1 MAVLQEMA
9 RLSWMLV
16 ALLSFLGYTSSFM
29 PCNRRLLRLGGG
41 RATATSSMYVQALR
55 RGTASGSLLPDPL
68 PNSIGNYFDNTTE
81 GGSFIQC
88 YMLNLADIGEDQY
101 GVGFP
106 VDTPVMVGYFE
117 GTEFMAVEED
127 YPDYDHLMNH
137 VAVQMDSNDLQL
149 YRTPVVLTL
158 QGELDETDDE
168 YEDEEVDDDDEYDDD
183 EEELTLEELLALED
197 EYDEEDENIDD
208 EEYDDGDEDIQ
219 NGKDERDPM
228 SKFMNESP
236 VGKIDPKYNA
246 QPDVT
251 IFRPK
256 GGVDTSD
263 LPEDAFVTEEDTK
276 ALKAAHRRADKI
288 ISFASDIKLIAS
300 FHYKKRNYHLVKLLE
315 PLFIVGKR
323 IPDIKGYYF
332 NLLEGQ
338 ESAKITPVL
347 EKLLAERNEE
357 DKRRVRMG
365 LSPSTAPIQDD
376 RSGFGDDTELALGDL
391 TPAGGNRRG
400 GKGRGGDGRTSS
412 SPSVGSSRR
421 SWRDRKKR
429 D

>member
-1 MAVLQEMA
+1 MMKHIWAVLV
-9 RLSWMLV
+9 L
-16 ALLSFLGYTSSFM
+16 
-29 PCNRRLLRLGGG
+29 LLRYCLSYTPGPAKIRWGGN
-41 RATATSSMYVQALR
+41 RATATRVTTARFALGR
-55 RGTASGSLLPDPL
+55 KGSASGILLPDPL
-68 PNSIGNYFDNTTE
+68 PNSIGNFFDNTTE
-81 GGSFIQC
+81 GGSFVQC
-88 YMLNLADIGEDQY
+88 YMLNLANIGEDQY

-106 VDTPVMVGYFE
+106 VDTPVMVGYFQ

-158 QGELDETDDE
+158 QGELDETDEE
-168 YEDEEVDDDDEYDDD
+168 YEDDDDDEYDDD
-183 EEELTLEELLALED
+183 EEEEEELSLEELLALED
-197 EYDEEDENIDD
+197 EYDDDDAD
-208 EEYDDGDEDIQ
+208 EEYDEDEE
-219 NGKDERDPM
+219 DEGNDNDNDRDRDPV

-256 GGVDTSD
+256 GDLDTSG

-276 ALKAAHRRADKI
+276 ALRAAHKRADKI

-323 IPDIKGYYF
+323 IHDIKGYYF
-332 NLLEGQ
+332 NLLEGG
-338 ESAKITPVL
+338 ESTRVTPVL
-347 EKLLAERNEE
+347 EQLLADRNEE
-357 DKRRVRMG
+357 DKRRVEMG
-365 LSPSTAPIQDD
+365 LSPSTAPVRDGGGESGMEMDRDD
-376 RSGFGDDTELALGDL
+376 IAVSTGRKGSGCSRKRLSSAVVSDSDDT
-391 TPAGGNRRG
+391 TKPGGG
-400 GKGRGGDGRTSS
+400 A
-412 SPSVGSSRR
+412 RR
-421 SWRDRKKR
+421 SWRDRKKK
-429 D
+429 

>member
-1 MAVLQEMA
+1 MA
-9 RLSWMLV
+9 
-16 ALLSFLGYTSSFM
+16 
-29 PCNRRLLRLGGG
+29 G
-41 RATATSSMYVQALR
+41 RKGSAT
-55 RGTASGSLLPDPL
+55 GSLLPDPL

-117 GTEFMAVEED
+117 GTEFTAVEED

-158 QGELDETDDE
+158 QGELDEEDNDE
-168 YEDEEVDDDDEYDDD
+168 YEDEGDEDDDEYDDD
-183 EEELTLEELLALED
+183 EEEMSLEELLALDD
-197 EYDEEDENIDD
+197 EYDDDEEEDEDID
-208 EEYDDGDEDIQ
+208 EEEEEGRPK
-219 NGKDERDPM
+219 GKEERDPM

-256 GGVDTSD
+256 GEVDTSG

-323 IPDIKGYYF
+323 IHDIKGYYF

-338 ESAKITPVL
+338 ESAQVTPVL

-357 DKRRVRMG
+357 DKRRVKMG
-365 LSPSTAPIQDD
+365 MSPSTAPIRDH
-376 RSGFGDDTELALGDL
+376 GAGDDMEMALGDL
-391 TPAGGNRRG
+391 AP
-400 GKGRGGDGRTSS
+400 SS
-412 SPSVGSSRR
+412 SSSGRRRRDGEEKAPSSSSAGSNRR
-421 SWRDRKKR
+421 SWRDRKRK